1 MQQHTP
7 ESGRHAPLR
16 ACSRCGHGHAHWAEP
31 DDGTEKL
38 PSRVAGGP
46 CSGILDMGGV
56 ELGPKWSGF
65 NMVEASTAWD
75 FFWGMGM

>member
-1 MQQHTP
+1 MQQRTP

-16 ACSRCGHGHAHWAEP
+16 ACSRCGHGHTHWAEP

-38 PSRVAGGP
+38 PSRVAGLALE
-46 CSGILDMGGV
+46 SLIWEVFSWAQNGV
-56 ELGPKWSGF
+56 ALTWLKHHSL
-65 NMVEASTAWD
+65 V